1 MTNIVCRVADALPKT
16 RHPFRSRFLVDPSF
30 NQEGGREKKKE
41 IDLKN
46 SNSQLSSSSF
56 DSLFQSVSFLDQ
68 SGDTRATQDDSQD
81 QNSAYSSPTVVVPTS
96 NSFAGTLSSWM
107 NTMSSTMRKLANA
120 TGDGDTGGGATDG
133 INSTVTTCSVGPSN
147 TTCKNDGT
155 PTTTETDIGDE
166 CTCDCSTSKGY
177 RGTWCEEPI
186 PCTKGTNDKPC
197 INGGKAL
204 GEALDCSCECAEG
217 YSGLHC
223 EMSIL
228 YDCDLE
234 YQVLW
239 KNAKDLYVRFSS
251 MKKISSNVI
260 SMFELY
266 SFEKILNATY
276 RFEATTPFCQCPSLD
291 TDKDTDQD
299 TDKDTDKDTDNSCPC
314 PTWYVIENISNV
326 ENMKKMEE
334 ATTPIWEE
342 KQNERNIIIDLIETN
357 TITTLF
363 EVVHASFYETTVASE
378 IRTFNSTWLEE
389 VGSIVMSAELSSKL
403 RLLPEQVF
411 ITGRDDSLR
420 TTLETTTSSSGLS
433 GLSGLSGTIQDHV
446 GVSTVIVNVTV
457 TFDYGHEL
465 MLPLQI
471 MMEEIPFTSWF
482 LHVVKREL
490 QLDEN
495 QTLRASSYL
504 KMNRGDAGSGDA
516 GSGGSSASEGD
527 SLYPSVRWK
536 FQEWEAFVPEICYY
550 ETEDMILMMFMEI
563 WCWFRD
569 LETFVHMIIVI
580 SVIGLTTLITLI
592 ILGSNYQ
599 SQQRF
604 CCDTC
609 RCCTEMGRKCC
620 RCCPCCSACRCC
632 RCCILILEDQK
643 EGDVPIWCDCSGC
656 KNNCQ
661 GSGDDDDDEDD
672 SSVMPSI
679 TIKGRTKSVHLQ
691 MSKITPV
698 KSRPV
703 GAPAHVIAEMFS
715 FEDVSILFCFVFCLI
730 LDLITGEIF
739 VYFSF
744 IFFAFPFFLFFS
756 FLFFPVLPDTN
767 TFLRSVIIHIY
778 SIDAGKKIEG
788 ANRTF
793 KIVEFHISEQ
803 FTR

>member
-1 MTNIVCRVADALPKT
+1 MFLRFSLSSLLLLLCCFFNPQTTNGGAAPAPVSPSVIDQAFIHAEDHTDWKISQTIYLTNVLFEQINSNTVGSNLWKYLDPSSQPGSVSVTNVVCIVADALPKT

-30 NQEGGREKKKE
+30 NQEGGREKEKE

-56 DSLFQSVSFLDQ
+56 DSLFQNVSFLDQ
-68 SGDTRATQDDSQD
+68 SSDTRTTQDDSQD
-81 QNSAYSSPTVVVPTS
+81 QKLAYSSPTVVVPTS
-96 NSFAGTLSSWM
+96 NNSFAGT
-107 NTMSSTMRKLANA
+107 STMRKLNA
-120 TGDGDTGGGATDG
+120 TGGEDN
-133 INSTVTTCSVGPSN
+133 INSTATTCTVGPSN

-155 PTTTETDIGDE
+155 PTTTTETNIGDK

-197 INGGKAL
+197 INDGNAL

-223 EMSIL
+223 EMDIL

-291 TDKDTDQD
+291 TN
-299 TDKDTDKDTDNSCPC
+299 KDTDNSCPC

-326 ENMKKMEE
+326 EKMKKMEE
-334 ATTPIWEE
+334 ATTPFWEE
-342 KQNERNIIIDLIETN
+342 EQNEQNIIIDLIETN

-389 VGSIVMSAELSSKL
+389 VGSIIMSAELSSKL
-403 RLLPEQVF
+403 RLLPEQVT
-411 ITGRDDSLR
+411 ITGRDDALR
-420 TTLETTTSSSGLS
+420 TTLETTTSSSETS

-471 MMEEIPFTSWF
+471 MMKEIPFTSWF

-490 QLDEN
+490 QLDEK

-504 KMNRGDAGSGDA
+504 KMNSGDASGSSGSGDV

-527 SLYPSVRWK
+527 FLYPSVRWK
-536 FQEWEAFVPEICYY
+536 FQEWEAVVPEICYY
-550 ETEDMILMMFMEI
+550 ETEDMILMMFNEI

-569 LETFVHMIIVI
+569 LNSFIHMIIVI
-580 SVIGLTTLITLI
+580 SVTGLTTLITLI
-592 ILGSNYQ
+592 ILGSNYV

-609 RCCTEMGRKCC
+609 RCCTEMGRKFCK
-620 RCCPCCSACRCC
+620 CCPCCSVCRCC

-661 GSGDDDDDEDD
+661 GNGDDDDDEDD

-691 MSKITPV
+691 MSKIVPV

-703 GAPAHVIAEMFS
+703 GAPAHIIAEMFS
-715 FEDVSILFCFVFCLI
+715 FEDVSIL
-730 LDLITGEIF
+730 
-739 VYFSF
+739 
-744 IFFAFPFFLFFS
+744 
-756 FLFFPVLPDTN
+756 
-767 TFLRSVIIHIY
+767 
-778 SIDAGKKIEG
+778 
-788 ANRTF
+788 
-793 KIVEFHISEQ
+793 
-803 FTR
+803 